1 MKLKYWHLHAFYLRL
16 KADVIHPAA
25 HTEGRPSFTA
35 LVANVDSDTAKYIAD
50 CRVQTS
56 RQEMIDDL
64 KEMAIV
70 CVIHRDWLTIDSRT
84 IHYHKLSVWSR
95 SSCLIEG
102 RRRVSRTASLNVLFS
117 IEVNIVPPAT
127 FICVVNLLPLDG
139 VSEGQFKQVLEYGEL
154 TFSYVV
160 L

>member
-1 MKLKYWHLHAFYLRL
+1 M
-16 KADVIHPAA
+16 IHPAA

-70 CVIHRDWLTIDSRT
+70 GFNSD
-84 IHYHKLSVWSR
+84 
-95 SSCLIEG
+95 CLNDIGLEQ
-102 RRRVSRTASLNVLFS
+102 VCAIS
-117 IEVNIVPPAT
+117 I
-127 FICVVNLLPLDG
+127 
-139 VSEGQFKQVLEYGEL
+139 
-154 TFSYVV
+154 
-160 L
+160 